1 MHPILQRKLR
11 EVVDARR
18 QVRLLWGYAILLAVA
33 GVVAW
38 GAWWGFDFTGETYA
52 RLLLWL
58 AGGLLIGALVVK
70 LWSWRVRLNFQ
81 QVARMVEAEHPE
93 LHSMLL
99 TAIEQK
105 PGAQGF
111 GYLQERLVNEVVRE
125 AVRHQWD
132 QEITQ
137 RSHKAA
143 TWARAASLV
152 MLACGML
159 FLSYKTFLKPLLAKP
174 EIAATEV
181 AKAVE
186 KPASTYT
193 VEVTPG
199 DTEIEKGSRLVVE
212 AKFAQDVP
220 PDAVLVVSDANGA
233 ERQRLPM
240 KPTVDA
246 KVFGGMVGNVRDD
259 GLYRVEFDGH
269 KSKDFKITTFVYP
282 ELVSA
287 DATVTPPSYSGQ
299 PAKTVKNTQKVTL
312 MEGSQL
318 TYRLKLNKPVKDAEF
333 FADKDHLIS
342 LKATQEDASI
352 VEATW
357 IPDETRKYR
366 LHLVDAQE
374 RASKQTPQFT
384 ISVLANSLP
393 KIEVAF
399 PKRDARVSPL
409 QEMPLEA
416 KLWDDVGVQ
425 KAGAVIELAEAQREV
440 LLPIGKS
447 EPGKKMDVR
456 ASLNLEPEK
465 VEPLQLVSYYFWAE
479 DRGPKGETRRAMS
492 DMFFAEVR
500 HFEDIMREM
509 EPPPGEPGK
518 PGQADELVKLQKDI
532 VNANWRLIRD
542 RNAGKLMPV
551 MKPDVDTVL
560 VSQGIASDK
569 LVEALEKVENPQ
581 VKAALLG
588 AQQEMKNAEKTLGVA
603 SDSLDEKAMRE
614 ALKPEQAA
622 LRWLFKAQSNERNI
636 TKANSKSKGQGA
648 SKEQE
653 LTDLELKQKEQRYE
667 EDKQAGEEQTAEQ
680 QENLAVLNRL
690 KELAR
695 RQEAL
700 AEKMKQLEQQ
710 LAQSKSEDEK
720 EELANQLKRLQD
732 EQDQLLRDLDDLK
745 ERMEKPENAANMAE
759 AKQQLEDTRE
769 KVAEAAE
776 KLKEDKL
783 AQASTAATRAQKE
796 LEKARDDFRQRTA
809 RRFGEEMKA
818 MRDEARQLAQEQQ
831 KLADALEKNPAQG
844 DAKNPNDTSDALKQ
858 QLSAAQTARQAEAQ
872 RERAGKLM
880 EDMKRLS
887 EQAEGSEP
895 LLHKHLYD
903 AVRQAQ
909 AQGLEENLEEAG
921 AQARY
926 GDRTAALDA
935 SNKATKSVEQLKTGI
950 EKAAESVLGNENEA
964 LRMARNELDKLID
977 EAKGGEGKKSEVRSE
992 KSEKGAVGEKPTA
1005 PAGQKPGDQEGHGE
1019 KGLAQDKGEP
1029 KPSGQGKGDGQKPGE
1044 QPGKGMAQNEG
1055 EPQAGELGQGDKPGE
1070 QGRGQRTPRPE
1081 SGTADASSAR
1091 GLGDK
1096 PGEKGE
1102 GKGDQPGQPSE
1113 SGEGQGQMANAE
1125 GQGQGEELGD
1135 KGQGKGQQTA
1145 ANDQSG
1151 QPSERGQASSQRA
1164 GGRRDAR
1171 RGGSNSDGGGDEGG
1185 WFFDAGTEV
1194 ADASPITGSNFD
1206 NWSDRLRNVEDML
1219 TRPELRNEVAK
1230 VLDHAR
1236 DLRADA
1242 RRNDAVPQV
1251 EHLQMR
1257 ILNPL
1262 VELRD
1267 KVTEELARKEGKN
1280 PLAPVDRDPVPEQYR
1295 ELVQKYYEQ
1304 LGAGK

>member
-11 EVVDARR
+11 EVIDARR
-18 QVRLLWGYAILLAVA
+18 QVRLLWGYTILLALA
-33 GVVAW
+33 GLVAW
-38 GAWWGFDFTGETYA
+38 GAWWLFDFTGETYA

-93 LHSMLL
+93 LNAMLL

-105 PGAQGF
+105 PGAEGF
-111 GYLQERLVNEVVRE
+111 GYLQERIVNEVMRE

-143 TWARAASLV
+143 TWAHAASLV
-152 MLACGML
+152 MLAFGML

-181 AKAVE
+181 AREAD
-186 KPASTYT
+186 KPMSNYSL
-193 VEVTPG
+193 EVTPG

-212 AKFAQDVP
+212 AKFTQDVP
-220 PDAVLVVSDANGA
+220 PDAVLVVSDAKGT

-259 GLYRVEFDGH
+259 GLYRVEFDGQ

-299 PAKTVKNTQKVTL
+299 PAKTVKNTQKITL
-312 MEGSQL
+312 MGGAQL

-333 FADKDHLIS
+333 FADKDHLIP
-342 LKATQEDASI
+342 LKASKEDASI

-357 IPDETRKYR
+357 IPDETRRYR

-384 ISVLANSLP
+384 ITVLANSLP

-399 PKRDARVSPL
+399 PKRDARLSPL
-409 QEMPLEA
+409 QEMSLEA

-440 LLPIGKS
+440 LLPVSKS
-447 EPGKKMDVR
+447 EPGKKVDVR
-456 ASLNLEPEK
+456 TLLNLEPEK

-479 DRGPKGETRRAMS
+479 DRGPQGETRRAMS

-500 HFEDIMREM
+500 HFEDIMRET

-518 PGQADELVKLQKDI
+518 SGQADELVKLQKDI

-569 LVEALEKVENPQ
+569 LVEALKKVESAQ

-588 AQQEMKNAEKTLGVA
+588 AQQEMKNAEKTLGEA
-603 SDSLDEKAMRE
+603 SDKLDEKAMRE

-622 LRWLFKAQSNERNI
+622 LRWLFKAQNNERNI
-636 TKANSKSKGQGA
+636 TKANPKSKGQGA

-653 LTDLELKQKEQRYE
+653 LTDLEMKQREQRYE

-720 EELANQLKRLQD
+720 EELANQLKRSQD

-831 KLADALEKNPAQG
+831 KLADTLEQNPADG

-872 RERAGKLM
+872 RARAGKLM

-926 GDRTAALDA
+926 GERTAALDA
-935 SNKATKSVEQLKTGI
+935 SNKATKSVEQLKAGI

-977 EAKGGEGKKSEVRSE
+977 EAKGGGTEGEKSRVGSE
-992 KSEKGAVGEKPTA
+992 KSEKGAAGDKQTAQGGKQPGEKDSKQEGQ
-1005 PAGQKPGDQEGHGE
+1005 GQKV
-1019 KGLAQDKGEP
+1019 LAQGKGEP
-1029 KPSGQGKGDGQKPGE
+1029 KP
-1044 QPGKGMAQNEG
+1044 
-1055 EPQAGELGQGDKPGE
+1055 GE
-1070 QGRGQRTPRPE
+1070 QGNGEKDGEESRGPRTPRPE
-1081 SGTADASSAR
+1081 PGTVDAPSAK

-1102 GKGDQPGQPSE
+1102 GKSKQSGPPSE
-1113 SGEGQGQMANAE
+1113 QGKGQMADAGGQAE
-1125 GQGQGEELGD
+1125 GNGQPRDG
-1135 KGQGKGQQTA
+1135 KGQGQQTA
-1145 ANDQSG
+1145 ANDQDGQPGERMQGSRPTPSGSRSG
-1151 QPSERGQASSQRA
+1151 QG
-1164 GGRRDAR
+1164 
-1171 RGGSNSDGGGDEGG
+1171 GGSNRDGGSDEGG

-1194 ADASPITGSNFD
+1194 AAASPITGSNFD
-1206 NWSDRLRNVEDML
+1206 NWSDRLRNVEEML

-1230 VLDHAR
+1230 VLDQAR

-1280 PLAPVDRDPVPEQYR
+1280 PLAPVDHDPVPEQYR